1 MDDLDEYKDDPN
13 GWAIAVI
20 LDHISED
27 QHGKIPLAEIV
38 KIVDDCYSFIVES
51 FLEEGINCPKKVDLI
66 SQTFEVAGKS

>member
-1 MDDLDEYKDDPN
+1 MDGLNEYKDDPT

-27 QHGKIPLAEIV
+27 QHGKIPQAELE
-38 KIVDDCYSFIVES
+38 KILDDCYDFIVDS
-51 FLEEGINCPKKVDLI
+51 FLEEGIDCPKKVDLI

>member
-27 QHGKIPLAEIV
+27 QHGKIPLAETM
-38 KIVDDCYSFIVES
+38 KIVDDCYGFIVES

>member
-1 MDDLDEYKDDPN
+1 MDGLDEYKDDPN

-38 KIVDDCYSFIVES
+38 KIVDDCYGFIVES

-66 SQTFEVAGKS
+66 SQTFEVVGKS

>member
-1 MDDLDEYKDDPN
+1 MDGLDEYKDDPN

-38 KIVDDCYSFIVES
+38 KIVDDCYGFIVES